1 MHEESLQIA
10 MDGLTQIESD
20 DNLPKSV
27 KIKVKSA
34 RDYLNNKD
42 NVLNLRIDK
51 SLEELESKFIIS
63 KSKPIV
69 TVFKE
74 EEKRFSTN
82 KFWPDSCDLLV
93 ARLKNNSKAANR
105 KLIELVLNKKR
116 KG

>member
-51 SLEELESKFIIS
+51 SLEELES
-63 KSKPIV
+63 IV
-69 TVFKE
+69 DDP
-74 EEKRFSTN
+74 N
-82 KFWPDSCDLLV
+82 LPDYTRMQIWRVVSLLES
-93 ARLKNNSKAANR
+93 RD
-105 KLIELVLNKKR
+105 
-116 KG
+116 

>member
-1 MHEESLQIA
+1 

-51 SLEELESKFIIS
+51 SLEELES
-63 KSKPIV
+63 IV
-69 TVFKE
+69 DDP
-74 EEKRFSTN
+74 N
-82 KFWPDSCDLLV
+82 LPDYTRMQIWRVVSLLES
-93 ARLKNNSKAANR
+93 RD
-105 KLIELVLNKKR
+105 
-116 KG
+116 